1 MARISDQL
9 LERADTMDELTLEA
23 QNHMKKSIEALHANF
38 NTLRTGRA
46 NAALLDRIEVDY
58 YGDKILLNQIASIS
72 VPEARQLLIK
82 PYDRND
88 VKAIITAISMSSI
101 GINPI
106 NDGTSIRLMLPPLT
120 EERRLELAKTAK
132 RFADEAKVA
141 IRNIR
146 HEHLDLLTDD
156 EYTEDLKKRIIAE
169 IQKVTDEAVEEV
181 DAAFKEKETEIMTI

>member
-1 MARISDQL
+1 
-9 LERADTMDELTLEA
+9 
-23 QNHMKKSIEALHANF
+23 
-38 NTLRTGRA
+38 
-46 NAALLDRIEVDY
+46 
-58 YGDKILLNQIASIS
+58 
-72 VPEARQLLIK
+72 
-82 PYDRND
+82 
-88 VKAIITAISMSSI
+88 MSSI

>member
-1 MARISDQL
+1 
-9 LERADTMDELTLEA
+9 MDELTLEA